1 MKFAPIDIRKQS
13 FPKRMRGF
21 DVEEVRSFLEMVAD
35 DYEKIAQEHGMLSEK
50 VRYLNERLEEYHNL
64 EKTLQNSILTAEQA
78 ASDSRERSRLEAQTI
93 IGDAQVRA
101 ERILEDSRSRL
112 RMLAE
117 QISHLATQKD
127 LFIQRFQGLLDAQGQ
142 FLRGNQDEL
151 EAIDQL
157 NARGR
162 ELVTQASSTSAEPSP
177 EPEAPRASEE
187 EVAVPAAE
195 PEGPGYDPI
204 HHSPPPPVEAAARSV
219 DYEDMLV
226 PSEEEAER
234 EALFDSP
241 KERREGFFDLNAGSN
256 SEEGARR

>member
-1 MKFAPIDIRKQS
+1 MKFAPIDIRKQP
-13 FPKRMRGF
+13 FPKRMRGY
-21 DVEEVRSFLEMVAD
+21 DVEEVRSFLEMVAE

-78 ASDSRERSRLEAQTI
+78 SAESRERSRSEAQAI
-93 IGDAQVRA
+93 INDAQVRA

-117 QISHLATQKD
+117 QVSHLATQKD
-127 LFIQRFQGLLDAQGQ
+127 LFIQRFQGILDAQGQ
-142 FLRGNQDEL
+142 FLKGNQDEL

-162 ELVTQASSTSAEPSP
+162 DLATHALGGFA
-177 EPEAPRASEE
+177 EAPADVEAPLAAEE
-187 EVAVPAAE
+187 EVEAPTAE
-195 PEGPGYDPI
+195 AEGPWRDPF
-204 HHSPPPPVEAAARSV
+204 HHAPLPPARAA

-226 PSEEEAER
+226 PSRVEGEQEDVLNRPQER
-234 EALFDSP
+234 P
-241 KERREGFFDLNAGSN
+241 EGFFDLNAGSN